1 MKNCQII
8 QLALVLLFALLSSC
22 SSTSNDGKTGVELLT
37 WISSADPEQ
46 DAVKALETGD
56 RRFKGVHMYSS
67 YPPGI
72 ASVCYEISGINYI
85 AGTSDSFESEEH
97 GALVLQT
104 VDYAATYNHL
114 ILRSVAPD
122 RFAECAEK

>member
-72 ASVCYEISGINYI
+72 ASACYEISDINYI

-97 GALVLQT
+97 GTLVLQA

-114 ILRSVAPD
+114 ILRNVAPD
-122 RFAECAEK
+122 RFAECAAK